1 MHVENETFDKR
12 QYGNPLDRFLLQYD
26 YKAPQI
32 LIFLMKHERALNRFP
47 DSLT

>member
-1 MHVENETFDKR
+1 M
-12 QYGNPLDRFLLQYD
+12 QYD
-26 YKAPQI
+26 YEDTGPQI